1 MILASVVVP
10 FLNSGDGARC
20 ATLGKTLDALGSQT
34 IRESLL
40 IVVSLDGGE
49 PLPKELADKADLVIE
64 GEWGG
69 PAVARN
75 RGWRASDTPRFVLF
89 TDSDCVP
96 EPDWAEKLL
105 EPLRNGKF
113 QGAKGVYS
121 TGGDRVIQRLA
132 QVEFEERYRLLERQ
146 LREDG
151 SIEMVDTY
159 SAAFTA
165 RALRQ
170 VEGFDESFPAA
181 DHEDIDISYRMREL
195 GMKLGFAPAARVSHT
210 HRSGWVAYFGL
221 KASRG
226 YWRSRILRAFPRRS
240 LRDRY
245 APRAL
250 RLQMAL
256 VLLIAPLILLGLLGG
271 WALAPIV
278 GWALVFSASCFPLL
292 MCAIRTDVSVAPLI
306 PAFALWRA
314 LALVSGVA
322 RGMIGRSGSSVGR
335 KKQS

>member
-10 FLNSGDGARC
+10 FLNNGDESRC
-20 ATLGKTLDALGSQT
+20 AALGEALDALRSQT
-34 IRESLL
+34 IRDSLL
-40 IVVSLDGGE
+40 IVVSLDGGQ

-75 RGWRASDTPRFVLF
+75 RGWRAADTPRFVLF
-89 TDSDCVP
+89 TDSDCIP
-96 EPDWAEKLL
+96 EQDWAGKLL
-105 EPLRNGKF
+105 EPLRSGHF

-121 TGGDRVIQRLA
+121 SGGEKIVQRLA

-146 LREDG
+146 LRENG

-165 RALRQ
+165 KALRQ
-170 VEGFDESFPAA
+170 VNGFDETFPAA
-181 DHEDIDISYRMREL
+181 DHEDVDISYRMREL
-195 GMKLGFAPAARVSHT
+195 GMKLFFVPTARAAHT
-210 HRSGWVAYFGL
+210 HRRGWLAYFRL
-221 KASRG
+221 KMSRG

-250 RLQMAL
+250 RVQMAL
-256 VLLIAPLILLGLLGG
+256 VAVFGPLILLGLLGG

-278 GWALVFSASCFPLL
+278 GWGLVFSASCLPQLL
-292 MCAIRTDVSVAPLI
+292 CAIRTDIGVAPLI

-314 LALVSGVA
+314 VALVSGVV
-322 RGMIGRSGSSVGR
+322 RGLTGRSEASRGR
-335 KKQS
+335 QRKI